1 MVEENVFLNANGVL
15 VTNTRFEVEGQ
26 MFVMAGVT
34 SVSVS
39 KDVPSKIWPI
49 VTMLLG
55 IGLLYA
61 NAGEFCC
68 WGLGLL
74 LTGGV
79 WFWALKTEYHLILTT
94 AAGEQRATSSTDAE
108 FMGSLRNALT
118 NAIID
123 RG

>member
-1 MVEENVFLNANGVL
+1 MVEENVFLNENGVL
-15 VTNTRFEVEGQ
+15 VTNTRFEVQGQ

-39 KDVPSKIWPI
+39 KDVPGKTWPI

-55 IGLLYA
+55 IGMMGVELYLY
-61 NAGEFCC
+61 
-68 WGLGLL
+68 GLVFLL
-74 LTGGV
+74 LGGL
-79 WFWALKTEYHLILTT
+79 WFWAKKTVYHLILTT
-94 AAGEQRATSSTDAE
+94 AAGEQRANSSTDAE